1 LVSTEKPFT
10 IENVEVGENLQMAA
24 SAKDLARLK
33 QLAEQA
39 QNRYVNDKEQS
50 DIAVKTAEKALAGF
64 EKVKQIL
71 ESKVEQGKQ
80 LQVGIR
86 QMQDELAQQREK
98 LASATDRIASLQKNI
113 RSAKAAVTSVQN
125 KVTSARLA
133 AQRAK
138 VIADKAELQVD
149 RFKRDVNNA
158 NKVADANELA
168 VAAAED
174 ATVDIE
180 VSSNLIDKIVSSEKV
195 DSSIKS
201 LPAIATVI
209 MGAVAAFLAVYAIT
223 KAIRR
228 RRNPL
233 LAPTKD
239 DKLDL
244 DLEFDFDQI
253 LAEIKAKQSKSK
265 KPTQSKK

>member
-1 LVSTEKPFT
+1 
-10 IENVEVGENLQMAA
+10 
-24 SAKDLARLK
+24 
-33 QLAEQA
+33 
-39 QNRYVNDKEQS
+39 
-50 DIAVKTAEKALAGF
+50 
-64 EKVKQIL
+64 
-71 ESKVEQGKQ
+71 
-80 LQVGIR
+80 
-86 QMQDELAQQREK
+86 MQDELAQQREK

-138 VIADKAELQVD
+138 VIVDKAELQVD

-158 NKVADANELA
+158 NKVADANDLA